1 MTVSELIQA
10 TQDNLAH
17 VSLALDSVELAEAY
31 DALSNL
37 QFNNGKQLVVEQGIR
52 KGQRVLDVGAGTGR
66 LAAHVAGIVGDSAL
80 VAGIDP
86 LPLRIELAKKRLGT
100 RAKLVVGVAEDLSEF
115 GNSSFDHL
123 YLNAVY
129 HWLPDQPA
137 ALREAVR
144 VLKPGGRLGITTG
157 DREHS
162 NQVQQITE
170 KVLRKPR
177 FAGIPVREW
186 LPYRVSVAIIKQQF
200 KVAGLTPIVTT
211 VRQYTDLFASAEEV
225 LAFSSSSS
233 FGNFLR
239 ELPADRA
246 SAIQADILAEIEK
259 LRTPKGIPLE
269 RHTIFAIAEKL

>member
-17 VSLALDSVELAEAY
+17 VSLALDSVELAETY
-31 DALSNL
+31 DVLSNL
-37 QFNNGKQLVVEQGIR
+37 QFNNGKLLVAEQGIKKR
-52 KGQRVLDVGAGTGR
+52 QRVLDVGAGTGR
-66 LAAHVAGIVGDSAL
+66 LAAYVAGIVGDPSL

-86 LPLRIELAKKRLGT
+86 LPLRIELAKKRLGP
-100 RAKLVVGVAEDLSEF
+100 RSKLVVGVAEDLSEF
-115 GNSSFDHL
+115 RSEAFHHL
-123 YLNAVY
+123 YFNAVY

-157 DREHS
+157 DRERS

-170 KVLRKPR
+170 KVLRKPL
-177 FAGIPVREW
+177 FADIPAREW
-186 LPYRVSVAIIKQQF
+186 LPYRVSVPILRQQF

-211 VRQYTDLFASAEEV
+211 VRQFTDHFASAEEV
-225 LAFSSSSS
+225 LAFNSSSS

-246 SAIQADILAEIEK
+246 LAIKEDILAELEK